1 MAQTSFNQ
9 RPMVMISPEYTVK
22 LKQLMMVLLH
32 RRNLVAG
39 VSGITLLI
47 AVVLAILAKPTYQS
61 SMQILVSSNSEKDQT
76 NKDEEIDFNSQFKL
90 MLSSQLIDKA
100 VKLLHLANSEIQ
112 AEDIKGKNAQD
123 SPLKLVRLNN
133 EFGRSQEE
141 IFDFTYQTDNSYES
155 KQVLEAL
162 KQVYQDYNLEQ
173 KKQEKDRIA
182 EVVNQQLSKVK
193 QELKQAEDQ
202 FLSFRKKHD
211 FADFQLQSKTALNKL
226 KDTKNQIQVIRT
238 QLQKLQANS
247 QNLEKQ
253 LNSPFRNVFT
263 VPSLVKTKN
272 QVLLNELK
280 KTEIALAKERI
291 RYTEYSPVVQKL
303 VEQHQMQMSLLKKEL
318 GLFGEESKLVKSS
331 QDLVLSPIAMTAM
344 NLKLTEEIIN
354 LKTKTS
360 ELVGKEKSLLAA
372 EQRLKNESSNYF
384 HLLTEQNRLE
394 QEISRNRKSL
404 DKLVE
409 SQNSVDI
416 KVTQTGFNWKILE
429 SPERGISIG
438 NDKLS
443 FLLWGMI
450 IAPILGILA
459 AFCWELLS
467 DTVYCSQE
475 FQELTNV
482 RLLGKIPKLSGNK
495 KQKHPIISFP
505 EIATLFVDS
514 PQHLSNSS
522 SHEAI
527 DIAYQ
532 NIQVLN
538 SPFPC
543 KSLMV
548 TCAGTGEG
556 KSDLLVGFA
565 VSAARMHQRVL
576 IIDANWH
583 NPTLHKTLDLSNEW
597 GLSLLLVDEENPS
610 FQDYIQPIHPSID
623 VLTAGVMPE
632 DSLKLLSSNRMKEL
646 LEYFEQIYDVVLID
660 TPQILKTIDARILA
674 TLSKGI
680 IMVERMGQ
688 VTRSELAE
696 AIAILN
702 QHNLIGAIANLG

>member
-1 MAQTSFNQ
+1 VAQTSFNQ
-9 RPMVMISPEYTVK
+9 TPMVMISPEYTVK
-22 LKQLMMVLLH
+22 LKQLIMVLLH

-61 SMQILVSSNSEKDQT
+61 SMQILVSSNSSKDQSS
-76 NKDEEIDFNSQFKL
+76 KDRDTDFNSQFKL
-90 MLSSQLIDKA
+90 MLSSQLIDRA
-100 VKLLHLANSEIQ
+100 VTLLHLANSQIK
-112 AEDIKGKNAQD
+112 AEDIKGKTAQD
-123 SPLKLVRLNN
+123 SPLKLVRFNN
-133 EFGRSQEE
+133 EFGSHQEE
-141 IFDFTYQTDNSYES
+141 VFDFTYQADNSYQT

-162 KQVYQDYNLEQ
+162 EQVYQEYNFEQ
-173 KKQEKDRIA
+173 KNEERDRIT
-182 EVVNQQLSKVK
+182 EFFNQQLFKVK
-193 QELKQAEDQ
+193 QELRQAEAELEK
-202 FLSFRKKHD
+202 FHKKYD
-211 FADFQLQSKTALNKL
+211 FADFQMQSKVALNKL
-226 KDTKNQIQVIRT
+226 RDTKKQIQVNHT
-238 QLQKLQANS
+238 QLQELRANS
-247 QNLEKQ
+247 QNLEQQ
-253 LNSPFRNVFT
+253 LNSPLHNIFNAS
-263 VPSLVKTKN
+263 SLAQN
-272 QVLLNELK
+272 QVLINELK
-280 KTEIALAKERI
+280 KTEIALAQERI

-318 GLFGEESKLVKSS
+318 GLSGEESKLVNNS
-331 QDLVLSPIAMTAM
+331 QDLIFSPMVMTAM
-344 NLKLTEEIIN
+344 NLKLTEEMIK
-354 LKTKTS
+354 LKIKTS
-360 ELVGKEKSLLAA
+360 ELVAKEQSLLAV
-372 EQRLKNESSNYF
+372 EKKLKAESSNYF
-384 HLLTEQNRLE
+384 HLLTEQNRMQ
-394 QEISRNRKSL
+394 QEISRSRKSL
-404 DKLVE
+404 EKLLE
-409 SQNSVDI
+409 SQHSIDT
-416 KVTQTGFNWKILE
+416 KVTQTGFNWKVLD
-429 SPERGISIG
+429 SPERGLSVG

-450 IAPILGILA
+450 TAPILGILA
-459 AFCWELLS
+459 AICWELWS
-467 DTVYCSQE
+467 DTVYSSQE
-475 FQELTNV
+475 LQKLTNL
-482 RLLGKIPKLSGNK
+482 RLLGKISKLPGVK
-495 KQKHPIISFP
+495 KQKHSTISFP
-505 EIATLFVDS
+505 EIANLFVDS
-514 PQHLSNSS
+514 PQHLPNFPSY
-522 SHEAI
+522 EAV

-556 KSDLLVGFA
+556 KSDLVVGFA

-610 FQDYIQPIHPSID
+610 FQDYVQPIHPSID
-623 VLTAGVMPE
+623 VLTAGHMPE
-632 DSLKLLSSNRMKEL
+632 DTLELLSSNRMKEL
-646 LEYFEQIYDVVLID
+646 LDYFEQIYDVVLID

-688 VTRSELAE
+688 VTRGELAE

>member
-9 RPMVMISPEYTVK
+9 RPMVMRSPEYTVK
-22 LKQLMMVLLH
+22 IKQLMMVLLH

-39 VSGITLLI
+39 VSGVTLLI
-47 AVVLAILAKPTYQS
+47 AVILAILAKPTYQS
-61 SMQILVSSNSEKDQT
+61 SMQILVSSNSNKDQSSKAQDT
-76 NKDEEIDFNSQFKL
+76 DFNSQFKL

-100 VKLLHLANSEIQ
+100 VKLLNLANSQIQ
-112 AEDIKGKNAQD
+112 TEDIRGKNAQD

-133 EFGRSQEE
+133 EFGRHHEE
-141 IFDFTYQTDNSYES
+141 IFDFTYQGDNSYET

-162 KQVYQDYNLEQ
+162 QQVYQDYNFEQ
-173 KKQEKDRIA
+173 QNQERNRIT
-182 EVVNQQLSKVK
+182 EIFNQQLSKSK
-193 QELKQAEDQ
+193 QELRQAEEELEKFQ
-202 FLSFRKKHD
+202 KKHD
-211 FADFQLQSKTALNKL
+211 FADFQMQSKIALTKL
-226 KDTKNQIQVIRT
+226 RDQKKEIQATRI
-238 QLQKLQANS
+238 QLQKLRANS
-247 QNLEKQ
+247 QKLEQQ
-253 LNSPFRNVFT
+253 LNSPLHNIFT
-263 VPSLVKTKN
+263 VSSLVQTKN

-280 KTEIALAKERI
+280 KTEIALETERL

-318 GLFGEESKLVKSS
+318 GLSGEESKLVKIS
-331 QDLVLSPIAMTAM
+331 QDLVLSPVVMTAM
-344 NLKLTEEIIN
+344 NLKLTEEMIQ

-360 ELVGKEKSLLAA
+360 ELVAKEQNLLAV
-372 EQRLKNESSNYF
+372 ENKLKTESSNYF
-384 HLLTEQNRLE
+384 HLLTEKNRLQ
-394 QEISRNRKSL
+394 QEINRSRKSL
-404 DKLVE
+404 ERFLE
-409 SQNSVDI
+409 SQHSIDA
-416 KVTQTGFNWKILE
+416 KVTQTGFNWKILD
-429 SPERGISIG
+429 SPERGISVG

-450 IAPILGILA
+450 TAPLLGILA
-459 AFCWELLS
+459 AFCWELWS
-467 DTVYCSQE
+467 DTVYSSQE
-475 FQELTNV
+475 LQKLTNL
-482 RLLGKIPKLSGNK
+482 RLLGKIPKLPVNK
-495 KQKHPIISFP
+495 KQKKSTISFP

-514 PQHLSNSS
+514 PQHLPNFPC
-522 SHEAI
+522 HEAI

-532 NIQVLN
+532 NIQVFN

-556 KSDLLVGFA
+556 KSDLVVGFA
-565 VSAARMHQRVL
+565 VCAARMHQRVL
-576 IIDANWH
+576 IIDANWQ

-623 VLTAGVMPE
+623 VLTAGLMPG
-632 DSLKLLSSNRMKEL
+632 DSLELLSSNRMKEL

-688 VTRSELAE
+688 VTRGELAE

-702 QHNLIGAIANLG
+702 QHNLIGAIAHV